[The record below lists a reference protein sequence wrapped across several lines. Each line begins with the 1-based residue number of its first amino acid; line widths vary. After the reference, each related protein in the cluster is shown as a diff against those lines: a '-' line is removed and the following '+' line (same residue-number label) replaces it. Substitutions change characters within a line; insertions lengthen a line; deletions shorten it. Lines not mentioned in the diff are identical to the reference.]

1 MSFPFFIA
9 KRFFLGIGADKKSAS
24 NPTITIATVSVAVGL
39 AVMIIA
45 VSVIMGFKR
54 EVQAK
59 VSGFAS
65 DIEVLDVNS
74 QVVPEGFPITADKQF
89 VDGVHKWPGV
99 ERVDKVAQKIG
110 VLKTDDEFKDIVLKG
125 VAQGYD
131 TTFIASSMIKGHLPQ
146 LKTQVDTFGTKGS
159 NEIAL
164 SRKQADALRLNVG
177 DDVFAYFFEQ
187 TIRQRRFKVCGIYET
202 NLAIFDDR
210 MVITDI
216 STVQDLNSWNDDQC
230 SILEVRLAPKADHA
244 QAMAIA
250 TEYCRAN
257 PDTMPTPR
265 IALSI
270 KDHYKQIFTWLD
282 LLDFNMY
289 VILILMLCVASF
301 TMISGLLILILER
314 TQTIGVLKALGAPN
328 SKIRAIFIDFAAL
341 IAVRGLV
348 FGNILALAIILAQ
361 QHFKL
366 IHLNPATYYVDTVP
380 VDLNWQIIVLL
391 NIGTLVLTT
400 LALVGP
406 SYMISRIQPA
416 KAIRYE

>member
-1 MSFPFFIA
+1 MNFSFFIA
-9 KRFFLGIGADKKSAS
+9 KRFFLGIGSDKKSAS
-24 NPTITIATVSVAVGL
+24 SPTITIATVSVAVGL

-65 DIEVLDVNS
+65 DIEILDVNS
-74 QVVPEGFPITADKQF
+74 QVIPEGYPITADKQF
-89 VDGVHKWPGV
+89 VDKVCQWPDV
-99 ERVDKVAQKIG
+99 KSADKVAHKMG

-125 VAQGYD
+125 VPEGYD
-131 TTFIASSMIKGHLPQ
+131 TTFVASSLIKGRMPELRQ
-146 LKTQVDTFGTKGS
+146 KTDTLGTRGS
-159 NEIAL
+159 GEIAL

-177 DDVFAYFFEQ
+177 DNVYAYFFEQ

-202 NLAIFDDR
+202 NLAIFDDK

-216 STVQDLNSWNDDQC
+216 ATVQDLNNWKDDQC
-230 SILEVRLAPKADHA
+230 STLEVRLNEGADHDKT
-244 QAMAIA
+244 MAIA
-250 TEYCRAN
+250 AEFCRAT

-270 KDHYKQIFTWLD
+270 REHYKQIFTWLD

-289 VILILMLCVASF
+289 VILILMLCVAGF

-314 TQTIGVLKALGAPN
+314 TQTIGVLKALGATN
-328 SKIRAIFIDFAAL
+328 SKIRTIFIDFAAL
-341 IAVRGLV
+341 IAIRGLL
-348 FGNILALAIILAQ
+348 FGNILALAILLTQ
-361 QHFKL
+361 KYYKVL
-366 IHLNPATYYVDTVP
+366 HLNPATYYVDAVP
-380 VDLNWQIIVLL
+380 VELNWQVIVLL
-391 NIGTLVLTT
+391 NVGTLCLTT

-416 KAIRYE
+416 KAIRFE